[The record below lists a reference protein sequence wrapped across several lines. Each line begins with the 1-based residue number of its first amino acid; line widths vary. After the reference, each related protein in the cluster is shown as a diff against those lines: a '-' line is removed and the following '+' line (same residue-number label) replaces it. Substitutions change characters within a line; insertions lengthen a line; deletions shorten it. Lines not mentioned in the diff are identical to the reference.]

1 MRLEKLWVFWL
12 YVFLQR
18 NYIIIWQT
26 KKTKST
32 LKYDKQIFLYQR
44 KNMASE
50 SAALP
55 KKKTG
60 KFNNVK

>member
-55 KKKTG
+55 KKKLESLTM
-60 KFNNVK
+60 